1 MGGAGVLSF
10 MRTTLG
16 TFFSYVAAV
25 ALLVGSVALAVILL
39 TPADATTQ
47 PQAQVTEQKLSSSP
61 RIAAWQERIAEEKV
75 YAERAAARDAEEKA
89 KWAALAKARITP
101 QVADDDPRSRELEDR
116 ERARAR
122 QAQREMMRRAQLEYA
137 RQNDPFA
144 YAPAPSRPRYNYI
157 FSTVRDTRGGN

>member
-1 MGGAGVLSF
+1 MRGAGVLSL

-16 TFFSYVAAV
+16 AFFSYIAAV

-47 PQAQVTEQKLSSSP
+47 PQAQATEQKLSSSP
-61 RIAAWQERIAEEKV
+61 RIAAWQERIAEETV

-89 KWAALAKARITP
+89 KWAALAKPRITP
-101 QVADDDPRSRELEDR
+101 QVAVDDSRSRELEDR
-116 ERARAR
+116 ERARA
-122 QAQREMMRRAQLEYA
+122 QREAMRRVQLEYA

-157 FSTVRDTRGGN
+157 FSTMRDSRGGN